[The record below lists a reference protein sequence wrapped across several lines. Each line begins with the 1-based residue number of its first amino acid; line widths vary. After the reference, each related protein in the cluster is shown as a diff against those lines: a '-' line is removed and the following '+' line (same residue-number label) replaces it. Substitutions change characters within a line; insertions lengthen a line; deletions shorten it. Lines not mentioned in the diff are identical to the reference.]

1 MSYKVS
7 ILVPVYGVEQYIER
21 CVRSLFEQDYEN
33 LEYIFVDDCSPD
45 HSIEVLEKTL
55 CDYPNR
61 KDQVRI
67 IRHEKNRGLGAAR
80 NTAVKNASG
89 LFVMHC
95 DSDDWMDTKAVS
107 LLVERQIATDADIVS
122 GKTCWGNKNGI
133 VEKPEYKN
141 KEELLFILIKRG
153 CSITI
158 LRRLIR
164 KSLYDDFHIE
174 VQEGVNCAEDY
185 QLIPKL
191 MYFAKSVAWIDQIV
205 YYYNTANSTSYVHR
219 LDVAPSIK
227 EQHLTSFDIVRDF
240 FEDKE
245 KIYYTAASEKTI
257 YEYFVYARDA
267 ARQRNRAFFEKCNAV
282 INGKYAEYQ
291 YVLGYQNPLKKWF
304 QQQYW
309 IYGLVLKT
317 RSFVLACVKKVFG
330 KNAT

>member
-21 CVRSLFEQDYEN
+21 CARSLFEQDYEN
-33 LEYIFVDDCSPD
+33 LEYIFIDDCTPD
-45 HSIEVLEKTL
+45 HSIALLEKTL

-67 IRHEKNRGLGAAR
+67 IKHEKNRGLGAAR

-95 DSDDWMDTKAVS
+95 DSDDRMDIKAVS
-107 LLVERQIATDADIVS
+107 LLVERQITTDADIVT
-122 GKTCWGNKNGI
+122 GKACWSNGKGI
-133 VEKPEYKN
+133 VEKPEYKS
-141 KEELLFILIKRG
+141 KEELMLKIIKNT

-158 LRRLIR
+158 WRRLIR

-174 VQEGVNCAEDY
+174 VQEGVDCTEDY
-185 QLIPKL
+185 QVMPKL
-191 MYFAKSVAWIDQIV
+191 MYFAKNVAWVDQIV
-205 YYYNTANSTSYVHR
+205 YYYNTNNSTSYVHKLKVDQSVR
-219 LDVAPSIK
+219 

-245 KIYYTAASEKTI
+245 KKYYDAASKKAI
-257 YEYFVYARDA
+257 YEYWLFARDA
-267 ARQRNRAFFEKCNAV
+267 AKQRNRAFFEKCNAA
-282 INGKYAEYQ
+282 INGKYAAYQ
-291 YVLGYQNPLKKWF
+291 YYLGYQNSFRKWF

-309 IYGLVLKT
+309 LYSTYLSILGL
-317 RSFVLACVKKVFG
+317 VKKVLG
-330 KNAT
+330 KE